1 MPGNEAAVQDAL
13 LGARFTHSISRHLTT
28 GLNDGYNQEI
38 FAICREVLKG
48 TSMHIK
54 VYTDYSIDGI
64 GPDVWFAQLA
74 IE

>member
-1 MPGNEAAVQDAL
+1 
-13 LGARFTHSISRHLTT
+13 
-28 GLNDGYNQEI
+28 LNDAYNQEI
-38 FAICREVLKG
+38 LAICREILKG
-48 TSMHIK
+48 TSMHIE